1 MKRKKQKRVN
11 PYDHY
16 IEAWA
21 QELAK
26 NQDLS
31 VGDAGSPAV
40 QFGITKVAELA
51 SFKSLFLHNYI
62 PEAEKAVIQA
72 KRDYKHS
79 KYKEL
84 LDLGESDF
92 RENVDETI
100 RLGFIGL
107 FHKYEAFVTQLLLVA
122 DELIKGTGHDENVTV
137 KTYAKTEFGIII
149 NDWKITPQIH
159 FLNWVNVCNKHH
171 DGFPVKEPAPSF
183 VENSRILFPKDK
195 RMKLG
200 RKAFMKAAE
209 SLLEFYP
216 ILQKVV
222 FTIAI
227 YKMGFDKK
235 AMKNSY
241 SDKASKKLALEKQ
254 AACRLSVE
262 KMAAVLDSIKTGT
275 PIQHSTI

>member
-1 MKRKKQKRVN
+1 MKRNKKKRIN

-16 IEAWA
+16 IEAWV

-26 NQDLS
+26 NQDFPNH
-31 VGDAGSPAV
+31 DPDSPAV
-40 QFGITKVAELA
+40 QFGIKKLAELA
-51 SFKSLFLHNYI
+51 SFRSLFSHNYI
-62 PEAEKAVIQA
+62 PEAEKAVVQA

-79 KYKEL
+79 KYKDL
-84 LDLGESDF
+84 FSLGESDF

-122 DELIKGTGHDENVTV
+122 DDLIKDTGHDEKITV
-137 KTYAKTEFGIII
+137 KSYAKTEFGIII

-159 FLNWVNVCNKHH
+159 FLNWINVCNKHH
-171 DGFPVKEPAPSF
+171 DGFPVKEPAPEF
-183 VENSRILFPKDK
+183 VENNRLLFPKDK
-195 RMKLG
+195 RMKLT
-200 RKAFMKAAE
+200 KKEFETAAA

-235 AMKNSY
+235 AMKNNYPDATSM
-241 SDKASKKLALEKQ
+241 AIALEKQ
-254 AACRLSVE
+254 AACRVSVE
-262 KMAAVLDSIKTGT
+262 KMASVLDAIKKGKD
-275 PIQHSTI
+275 IQP